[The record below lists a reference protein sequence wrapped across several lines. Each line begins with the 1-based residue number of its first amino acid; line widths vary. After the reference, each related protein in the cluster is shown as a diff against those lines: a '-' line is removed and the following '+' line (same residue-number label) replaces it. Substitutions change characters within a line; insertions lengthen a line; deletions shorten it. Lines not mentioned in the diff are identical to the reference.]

1 MAAGNW
7 MDRDIEVE
15 RRWTRLGGR
24 PIQRACPLA
33 RLLGLRK
40 DGVRAAGELT
50 RQTAR
55 SLPAVRYLYAPAQ
68 EAGAQFEALELV
80 GRSRHL
86 LVRGELCVD
95 PIGPMLLQD
104 REGLSA
110 ALYLLR
116 AGFAYGPVTPKY
128 EHIGPD
134 LREYEHFLKEMAACG
149 WFIALALPETGQ

>member
-1 MAAGNW
+1 
-7 MDRDIEVE
+7 MDRDIAIE

-33 RLLGLRK
+33 TLLGLRK
-40 DGVRAAGELT
+40 DAVRAAGELT

-55 SLPAVRYLYAPAQ
+55 NLPAVHYLYAPAQ
-68 EAGAQFEALELV
+68 EAGAQLEALELV
-80 GRSRHL
+80 GRSQHL

-95 PIGPMLLQD
+95 PIGPVLLQD

-116 AGFAYGPVTPKY
+116 AGFADGLVTPKY
-128 EHIGPD
+128 EHISPD
-134 LREYEHFLKEMAACG
+134 LREYEHFLNEMAARG
-149 WFIALALPETGQ
+149 WFVALAPPETGQ